1 MEKDL
6 TRGNVPLGLIGFAL
20 PILLGNLLQA
30 CYSFADMAIVGR
42 LIGSEGLSAVESA
55 SRMYFLVASLWNGI
69 AVAGTVLAAKAK
81 GAGDTEGLR
90 GSVGTLFALAGISA
104 LAVTAACVAF
114 GGPLVA
120 AMDVPSEAR
129 QGAKVYLVVVS
140 LGAAFSF
147 GYGALCAVMRGLGDS
162 TGPFVYGAVSVVAN
176 VALDLLFVGPLGMG
190 AGGAALAT
198 VLSQGLSFATAAIRL
213 ARRGMIPGLRFSDL
227 KPNLRECVTIA
238 KIGLPAA
245 AQMGM
250 LNLSYVLA
258 TGMFNAHGLTVAAA
272 SGIGLKV
279 NTAVAMPT
287 WAIGQAV
294 ITMAG
299 QCLGAGNPA
308 RAKKAA
314 LVGLAINLGM
324 NAAMVVAIRLC
335 AGGIVGLF
343 TTDPAVVSEAT
354 RYLSICCS
362 FNFLFY
368 AAMVT
373 FDSFA
378 TGTGNTLFAMVNS
391 LIHSV
396 ALRLTLSA
404 YLAWGLHWGASGLYW
419 GEALSPIVPC
429 LVAAIWFASGVWKR
443 VNKEDIA

>member
-1 MEKDL
+1 
-6 TRGNVPLGLIGFAL
+6 
-20 PILLGNLLQA
+20 
-30 CYSFADMAIVGR
+30 
-42 LIGSEGLSAVESA
+42 
-55 SRMYFLVASLWNGI
+55 
-69 AVAGTVLAAKAK
+69 
-81 GAGDTEGLR
+81 
-90 GSVGTLFALAGISA
+90 
-104 LAVTAACVAF
+104 
-114 GGPLVA
+114 
-120 AMDVPSEAR
+120 
-129 QGAKVYLVVVS
+129 
-140 LGAAFSF
+140 
-147 GYGALCAVMRGLGDS
+147 
-162 TGPFVYGAVSVVAN
+162 
-176 VALDLLFVGPLGMG
+176 
-190 AGGAALAT
+190 
-198 VLSQGLSFATAAIRL
+198 
-213 ARRGMIPGLRFSDL
+213 MIPGLRFSDL
-227 KPNLRECVTIA
+227 KPNLRECAAIA

-258 TGMFNAHGLTVAAA
+258 TGMFNAHGLTVAVA

-299 QCLGAGNPA
+299 QCLGAGKHA
-308 RAKKAA
+308 RAKQAA

-324 NAAMVVAIRLC
+324 NAVMVAAIRLC
-335 AGGIVGLF
+335 AGSIVGIF
-343 TTDPAVVSEAT
+343 TTEPAVVAEAT

-373 FDSFA
+373 LDSFA

-404 YLAWGLHWGASGLYW
+404 FLAWGLHWGASGLYW
-419 GEALSPIVPC
+419 GEALSPIVSC
-429 LVAAIWFASGVWKR
+429 IVAAVWFSSGVWNKG
-443 VNKEDIA
+443 NKEDTA